1 MDPTVSL
8 ACLESLI
15 GMNLAMS
22 KLFKVLCAGLLGASM
37 LASPVIAA
45 PDGGGKGGGGG
56 GGGAAAPSGGGGGG
70 AKVGGGGGG
79 GGGGAKIGGGGGG
92 RRDGAVA
99 PSGGGAANPK
109 VIGAGEGRR
118 ISPVGPPR
126 VREGGGGVRD
136 RKVIRDQPNIERR
149 QIDRRR
155 IDRNQVERRHIDRRR
170 HDGGHRWQRGTRYL
184 WGGLPFYFYDGHYYG
199 DCGWLKRRAEAT
211 GSRYWWVR
219 YRQCR
224 AAD

>member
-1 MDPTVSL
+1 
-8 ACLESLI
+8 
-15 GMNLAMS
+15 MS

-37 LASPVIAA
+37 LAAPVIAA

-56 GGGAAAPSGGGGGG
+56 GGGVAAPS
-70 AKVGGGGGG
+70 GGG

-92 RRDGAVA
+92 GGKDRAVA

-109 VIGAGEGRR
+109 AFGTGEGRR
-118 ISPVGPPR
+118 ISPYGPPR
-126 VREGGGGVRD
+126 VREGGEGIRD
-136 RKVIRDQPNIERR
+136 RKIIRDHPDIERR

-155 IDRNQVERRHIDRRR
+155 IDRDHIERRHIDRRR
-170 HDGGHRWQRGTRYL
+170 HDGGHRWHRGTRYL